1 MRRAGATCRAVG
13 VRSNG
18 SLQAGSCSVG
28 PTPGLHHLSR
38 SRRSLILGRA
48 LAVSALVAS
57 SASCATSGSHA
68 QLGAVRHDAA
78 PVPRSAPAATT
89 TTTCSNA
96 SVLATWPV
104 ARRAAQLVVVP
115 AKETAVTTAVSAVRQ
130 GAGGVILFG
139 SSAPTD
145 LGQQLA
151 GLKAQAP
158 GGVAPLIMTDEEG
171 GPVQRMP
178 NLVGPL
184 ASPRA
189 MTASLSPEGVR
200 QLGEATGH
208 QLMANGVDVDLA
220 PVLDLASGPGPDLQ
234 HTDGPRS
241 FSPDPGIAA
250 SYGLGFAQGLLA
262 AGVMPVVKHF
272 PGEGQATANSDDAP
286 ASTPALSELEGSD
299 LVPFSNAV
307 RARLPAVMMGND
319 TIPGLTSG
327 PASLSSTAIGGLLS
341 RQLGFGGLVLTDSL
355 SAGSIRSIGLDV
367 PHAAVQ
373 AVTAGADMVLYD
385 LSASSGPDVVNQLT
399 AAVGDGTLPLSRL
412 DDAAGHVLSAKRVN
426 LC

>member
-1 MRRAGATCRAVG
+1 LAAAV
-13 VRSNG
+13 
-18 SLQAGSCSVG
+18 
-28 PTPGLHHLSR
+28 
-38 SRRSLILGRA
+38 LIA
-48 LAVSALVAS
+48 L
-57 SASCATSGSHA
+57 SASCATSLSPAQRGSA
-68 QLGAVRHDAA
+68 RHGTAAA
-78 PVPRSAPAATT
+78 PTSAPVAPT

-115 AKETAVTTAVSAVRQ
+115 VQETAVTTAVPAVRQ

-145 LGQQLA
+145 LSQQLA

-158 GGVAPLIMTDEEG
+158 GGIAPWIMTDEEG
-171 GPVQRMP
+171 GEVQRMP

-184 ASPRA
+184 ASPRVMA
-189 MTASLSPEGVR
+189 ASLNPDGVR
-200 QLGEATGH
+200 QLGEAAGH
-208 QLMANGVDVDLA
+208 RLIANGVDVDLA
-220 PVLDLASGPGPDLQ
+220 PVLDLASGPGPDAL

-241 FSPDPGIAA
+241 FSPDAGIAA

-272 PGEGQATANSDDAP
+272 PGEGQATANTDAAP
-286 ASTPALSELEGSD
+286 ASTPALPALQESD
-299 LVPFSNAV
+299 LMPFGDAV
-307 RARLPAVMMGND
+307 RAQLPAVMVGNAA
-319 TIPGLTSG
+319 IPGLTTG
-327 PASLSSTAIGGLLS
+327 PASLSPAAIGGLLV

-355 SAGSIRSIGLDV
+355 SAGSIRAMGLDV

-385 LSASSGPDVVNQLT
+385 LAAPSSGSAAVVNQLT
-399 AAVGDGTLPLSRL
+399 AAVNDGTLPLSRL

>member
-1 MRRAGATCRAVG
+1 M
-13 VRSNG
+13 
-18 SLQAGSCSVG
+18 
-28 PTPGLHHLSR
+28 
-38 SRRSLILGRA
+38 
-48 LAVSALVAS
+48 
-57 SASCATSGSHA
+57 
-68 QLGAVRHDAA
+68 
-78 PVPRSAPAATT
+78 
-89 TTTCSNA
+89 
-96 SVLATWPV
+96 
-104 ARRAAQLVVVP
+104 
-115 AKETAVTTAVSAVRQ
+115 ETAVTSAVSAVRQ

-171 GPVQRMP
+171 GAVQRMP

-184 ASPRA
+184 ASPREMA
-189 MTASLSPEGVR
+189 ASLNPDGVR

-208 QLMANGVDVDLA
+208 KLIANGVDVDLA
-220 PVLDLASGPGPDLQ
+220 PVLDLASGPGPDAQ

-241 FSPDPGIAA
+241 FSPDPGVAA

-262 AGVMPVVKHF
+262 AGVLPVVKHF

-286 ASTPALSELEGSD
+286 ALTPALPALDGSD
-299 LVPFSNAV
+299 LVPFGDAV
-307 RARLPAVMMGND
+307 RAQLPAVMVGNA

-327 PASLSSTAIGGLLS
+327 PASLSSTAIGGLLV

-355 SAGSIRSIGLDV
+355 SAKSITATGLDV
-367 PHAAVQ
+367 PHATVQ
-373 AVTAGADMVLYD
+373 AVAAGADMVLYD
-385 LSASSGPDVVNQLT
+385 LSAPLSGPAAIVNQLT
-399 AAVGDGTLPLSRL
+399 AAVSDGTLPLSRL
-412 DDAAGHVLSAKRVN
+412 DDAAGHVLSAKRVK

>member
-1 MRRAGATCRAVG
+1 MA
-13 VRSNG
+13 
-18 SLQAGSCSVG
+18 
-28 PTPGLHHLSR
+28 
-38 SRRSLILGRA
+38 
-48 LAVSALVAS
+48 SALIAL
-57 SASCATSGSHA
+57 SASCATSASHA
-68 QLGAVRHDAA
+68 ERSPVRHSAA
-78 PVPRSAPAATT
+78 GPTSVPAATTT

-96 SVLATWPV
+96 SVVATWPV

-115 AKETAVTTAVSAVRQ
+115 AEETAVTMAMPAVRQ

-139 SSAPTD
+139 SAAPTD
-145 LGQQLA
+145 LSRQLA

-158 GGVAPLIMTDEEG
+158 GGISPLIMTDEEG
-171 GPVQRMP
+171 GAVQRMP

-184 ASPRA
+184 ASPRVMA
-189 MTASLSPEGVR
+189 ASLNPDGVR

-208 QLMANGVDVDLA
+208 QLLANGVDVDLA

-272 PGEGQATANSDDAP
+272 PGEGQATANTDAAP
-286 ASTPALSELEGSD
+286 ASTPPLPALEGSD
-299 LVPFSNAV
+299 LLPFGDAV
-307 RARLPAVMMGND
+307 HAQLPAVMVGNA
-319 TIPGLTSG
+319 TIPGLTTG
-327 PASLSSTAIGGLLS
+327 PASLSSAAIGGLLVH
-341 RQLGFGGLVLTDSL
+341 QLGFGGLVLTDSL
-355 SAGSIRSIGLDV
+355 SASSIRATGLDV

-385 LSASSGPDVVNQLT
+385 LAAPSSGPAAVANQLT
-399 AAVGDGTLPLSRL
+399 AAVSDGTLPLSRL
-412 DDAAGHVLSAKRVN
+412 DDAVGHVLSAKKVN

>member
-1 MRRAGATCRAVG
+1 
-13 VRSNG
+13 
-18 SLQAGSCSVG
+18 
-28 PTPGLHHLSR
+28 
-38 SRRSLILGRA
+38 
-48 LAVSALVAS
+48 
-57 SASCATSGSHA
+57 
-68 QLGAVRHDAA
+68 
-78 PVPRSAPAATT
+78 
-89 TTTCSNA
+89 
-96 SVLATWPV
+96 V

-115 AKETAVTTAVSAVRQ
+115 AEETAVTTAVPAVRG

-171 GPVQRMP
+171 GEVQRMP

-184 ASPRA
+184 TSPRDMA
-189 MTASLSPEGVR
+189 ASLDPQGVR
-200 QLGEATGH
+200 RLGEATGH
-208 QLMANGVDVDLA
+208 RLIANGVDVDLA
-220 PVLDLASGPGPDLQ
+220 PVLDLASGPGPDVQ

-272 PGEGQATANSDDAP
+272 PGEGQASANTDDAP
-286 ASTPALSELEGSD
+286 ASTPALAALKRSD
-299 LVPFSNAV
+299 LVPFGDAV
-307 RARLPAVMMGND
+307 RAQLPAVMVGNA

-327 PASLSSTAIGGLLS
+327 PASLSSAAIGDLLL

-355 SAGSIRSIGLDV
+355 SATSISATGLDV

-385 LSASSGPDVVNQLT
+385 LTAPSSGPTAVVTQLT
-399 AAVGDGTLPLSRL
+399 AAVSDGTLPLARL
-412 DDAAGHVLSAKRVN
+412 DDAVGHVLAAKRVN

>member
-1 MRRAGATCRAVG
+1 
-13 VRSNG
+13 
-18 SLQAGSCSVG
+18 
-28 PTPGLHHLSR
+28 
-38 SRRSLILGRA
+38 
-48 LAVSALVAS
+48 
-57 SASCATSGSHA
+57 
-68 QLGAVRHDAA
+68 
-78 PVPRSAPAATT
+78 
-89 TTTCSNA
+89 
-96 SVLATWPV
+96 
-104 ARRAAQLVVVP
+104 VP

-241 FSPDPGIAA
+241 FSLDPGIAA

-299 LVPFSNAV
+299 LVPFSDAV
-307 RARLPAVMMGND
+307 RARLPAVMIGND

-412 DDAAGHVLSAKRVN
+412 DDAVGHVLSAKRVN